1 MSAAAPPLDTTPYHT
16 DFGKGMPLSNHDDW
30 GSPAYYGNN
39 TWIYNSFSA
48 ADAVPTGD
56 SFLYLAYFVLAMS
69 FGILIHSFY
78 LNRFKMTTIRI
89 CTDAAC
95 VCTIV
100 QFFLLFQ
107 CASGKPCGQY
117 KTAILVDVLANGAFS
132 AVVQACDN
140 YITFIR
146 YAAVVGEKRISRTRK
161 ILTLTYVFVFLFVC
175 WWPYYWLV
183 PFFVNMNTP
192 TSLFGYTYS
201 QYVWNFPAYI
211 LYNLYHSGML
221 VMEVKRIHSETTLA
235 DTSALEIMA
244 WRAIFHDCFSIVGII
259 CYCFI
264 YPIGAA
270 LQVMFILFGLHFV
283 FNWKMPTKF
292 ILTKTGLVKTKPTL
306 QQSQKSQKSSEQP
319 SDPNS
324 DQLGNMSLFTYTYRS
339 LSVLNMN
346 MTRSSTKNNS
356 VKGKR
361 LAIITLFILLQSHG
375 YFDHPIIH
383 FHLFPLLT
391 FSHLFPSH
399 YLYSTYA
406 SHNINHYCQFMSNYI
421 ALYSCH
427 CISLTV
433 TVCRSLLLHVAH
445 CHCMSLT
452 IDLHVVHLLYIRPK
466 SFSTIKCQ
474 NGSIA

>member
-1 MSAAAPPLDTTPYHT
+1 MASPPPFDSTPYHT

-30 GSPAYYGNN
+30 GSPATYANN

-48 ADAVPTGD
+48 ADAVPTGNE
-56 SFLYLAYFVLAMS
+56 FLYLAYFVLAMS

-78 LNRFKMTTIRI
+78 LNRWKMTTIRV

-117 KTAILVDVLANGAFS
+117 KTAILVDVLANGFFS
-132 AVVQACDN
+132 AIVQACDN

-146 YAAVVGEKRISRTRK
+146 YAAVVGDKRISRTRK
-161 ILTLTYVFVFLFVC
+161 ILTLTYVFVLLFLC

-201 QYVWNFPAYI
+201 QYVWNFPSYI
-211 LYNLYHSGML
+211 MYNLYHSGML
-221 VMEVKRIHSETTLA
+221 VREVRRIHSETTLA

-259 CYCFI
+259 TYCFV

-283 FNWKMPTKF
+283 FNWKEPTKF
-292 ILTKTGLVKTKPTL
+292 ILLKTGLVKTKPKLPTNSA
-306 QQSQKSQKSSEQP
+306 SQKSQKSSEP

-324 DQLGNMSLFTYTYRS
+324 DQLGNMSLFTYTYRR
-339 LSVLNMN
+339 LSVLQQGM
-346 MTRSSTKNNS
+346 MRSS
-356 VKGKR
+356 VKGKI
-361 LAIITLFILLQSHG
+361 LNPNMLFS
-375 YFDHPIIH
+375 
-383 FHLFPLLT
+383 
-391 FSHLFPSH
+391 
-399 YLYSTYA
+399 
-406 SHNINHYCQFMSNYI
+406 
-421 ALYSCH
+421 
-427 CISLTV
+427 ISP
-433 TVCRSLLLHVAH
+433 
-445 CHCMSLT
+445 
-452 IDLHVVHLLYIRPK
+452 Y
-466 SFSTIKCQ
+466 
-474 NGSIA
+474 